1 MFLVQLFVQYKID
14 SLLSEYVPYE
24 DSNLVVWGSDM
35 EDLKEFANQWVSQ
48 GKEGENRRYF
58 IRLLKPLGT
67 SEVVYYSW

>member
-1 MFLVQLFVQYKID
+1 MFLVQLLVQNKID
-14 SLLSEYVPYE
+14 EYVPYD